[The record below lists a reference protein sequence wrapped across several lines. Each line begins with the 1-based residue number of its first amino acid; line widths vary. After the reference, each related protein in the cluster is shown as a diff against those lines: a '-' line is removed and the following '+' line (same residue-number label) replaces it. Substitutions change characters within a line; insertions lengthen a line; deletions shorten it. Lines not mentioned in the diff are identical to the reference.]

1 MHSCQTCHLYG
12 GSRNNLAKIFPINT
26 SGNFACEPIRQG
38 EKAAGEKKLSVQFCE
53 VAGQEWKRSERATS
67 RTPWMKDGGD
77 LQEADHKRVSCV
89 GLFPLDGGKD
99 RYYLDNTCVI
109 A

>member
-38 EKAAGEKKLSVQFCE
+38 EKPAGEKKLSVQFCE
-53 VAGQEWKRSERATS
+53 VAGQEWKRSERAEWCCYS
-67 RTPWMKDGGD
+67 AEASESDNK
-77 LQEADHKRVSCV
+77 EADHKRVSCV
-89 GLFPLDGGKD
+89 GLFPLDTGKD
-99 RYYLDNTCVI
+99 WIFANI
-109 A
+109 